1 MFCGKFC
8 ACCPPPLPAPLTHQQ
23 QPRPLGS
30 VALTVRLLS
39 GELLME
45 MGVGDHVRA
54 DELKLEVE
62 VKASAWLAKAGCCIR
77 ALLWGATE
85 LGGARTLSE
94 LGMGG
99 KEEVVAVCARSIEG
113 DFEKFRPGCPTCDAY
128 STVTR
133 MRFELSG
140 VASLSFTCQGAEE
153 TRTFRYTLGEVEEG
167 DGPRGLRRR
176 LRLDEA
182 TRVFEGWL
190 EFDAADP
197 IQRRV
202 RVEGLDLVP
211 RMPLCAPRD
220 APAELDLED
229 LRALQLRG
237 KDEARMRKR
246 LLFQS
251 YDIKGFWGAERE
263 EDVPLWDP
271 KHVEEE
277 RYLFQR
283 VFARPR
289 YQRERFRRDRRPKPR
304 YGRRSRCFCGL
315 GCQGRG
321 SHWICRSRGDVRAE
335 AARAR
340 SCTRRAERALK
351 VAVYQTD

>member
-277 RYLFQR
+277 GTFSN
-283 VFARPR
+283 VSSPVPGTNASAS
-289 YQRERFRRDRRPKPR
+289 
-304 YGRRSRCFCGL
+304 GATGA
-315 GCQGRG
+315 
-321 SHWICRSRGDVRAE
+321 RSRGTGVGAAVSVVSGVRGAGATGSVGAE
-335 AARAR
+335 GTCERK
-340 SCTRRAERALK
+340 RRERAL
-351 VAVYQTD
+351 ARAGQRGH